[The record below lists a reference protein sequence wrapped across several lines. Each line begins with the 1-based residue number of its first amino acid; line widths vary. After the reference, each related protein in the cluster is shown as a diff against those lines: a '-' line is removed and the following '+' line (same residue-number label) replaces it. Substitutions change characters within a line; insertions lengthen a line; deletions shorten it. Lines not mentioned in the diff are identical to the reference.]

1 MCAVRSGQSLLATV
15 STIIFFGGGFPERDV
30 FWSFALSLEF
40 QNHLVSLVPTPRKLI
55 SKKMPDLKVIISS
68 TYTHL
73 FLLAIVVA
81 IKFENLLSI
90 GYMKLALT

>member
-40 QNHLVSLVPTPRKLI
+40 QNHLASLVPTPRKLI
-55 SKKMPDLKVIISS
+55 SKNMPDLKVIISS
-68 TYTHL
+68 TYTRL
-73 FLLAIVVA
+73 FLIAQVVA